1 MLRGTEYGCFAL
13 SLTARLEAET
23 GEDDAMQKLEL
34 FLIVLGFVGVG
45 VFSALLG

>member
-1 MLRGTEYGCFAL
+1 MRRGTEYGCFAL

-23 GEDDAMQKLEL
+23 REDDAMQKPEL
-34 FLIVLGFVGVG
+34 SSSFLGFVGVG